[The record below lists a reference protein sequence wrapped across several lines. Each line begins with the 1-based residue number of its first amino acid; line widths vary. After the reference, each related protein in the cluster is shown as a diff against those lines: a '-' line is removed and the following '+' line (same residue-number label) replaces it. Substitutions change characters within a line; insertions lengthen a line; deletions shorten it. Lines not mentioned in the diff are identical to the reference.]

1 MLRVDLTTFSSGL
14 VPEEDAPDIRANT
27 WLPEVTDEQLER
39 VGQGFLA
46 HRHRQSLSLFFRP
59 N

>member
-1 MLRVDLTTFSSGL
+1 MFRVDLTTFSSGL

-46 HRHRQSLSLFFRP
+46 HKHC
-59 N
+59 